1 MLLPRLIGTRRS
13 APPETPDG
21 AQRQDALTDAAMALA
36 EAPGDMAP
44 DVVLHTA
51 AAAAARIAG
60 AAAVV
65 VTADDGRVE
74 RLVGPS
80 LDGCTRETLARPEI
94 LRAVEARLDA
104 VGRPL
109 GVGDLDVA
117 TARTLAAV
125 APDGCVF
132 VRIEPRAVFVL
143 IDHALD
149 DEAVHL
155 VTVLARLTAAALS
168 HARTTA
174 DLRAACE
181 ELRALSAHVLVRQD
195 DDLGRTADELHEGTC
210 QRLAAANAQ
219 LEALAAMLE
228 GQRAPLARLRDAR
241 ALVNHAL
248 GELREL
254 AQRMRPS
261 VLARLGYVEALRWYV
276 KRVRDRAGVALS
288 LEVEGAE
295 TRLPS
300 EIETALYRATEEAL
314 SAAVEMRGSTRL
326 RVRYRREPGAVRIEI
341 AGPSPDAMDL
351 VAMRER
357 LRPFGGAVHV
367 TASDERA
374 VIRVEV
380 PAPVN

>member
-1 MLLPRLIGTRRS
+1 MLLPRLMGTRRS
-13 APPETPDG
+13 APPESPESL
-21 AQRQDALTDAAMALA
+21 QRRDTLTDAAVALA
-36 EAPGDMAP
+36 EARGDAAR
-44 DVVLHTA
+44 DIVLHIA

-65 VTADDGRVE
+65 VTADDGRLE

-80 LDGCTRETLARPEI
+80 LDGCTRETLSRPEI
-94 LRAVEARLDA
+94 LSAVEASLDA

-109 GVGDLDVA
+109 GVRDLDVV

-132 VRIEPRAVFVL
+132 VRIEPRTVFVL

-149 DEAVHL
+149 DEAVRL
-155 VTVLARLTAAALS
+155 VTVLARLTAAALRNG
-168 HARTTA
+168 RTTA
-174 DLRAACE
+174 GLRATCN
-181 ELRALSAHVLVRQD
+181 ELHELSAHVLVRQD
-195 DDLGRTADELHEGTC
+195 DELGRTADELHEGTC

-241 ALVNHAL
+241 ALVNQAL

-261 VLARLGYVEALRWYV
+261 VLASLGYVEALRWYL
-276 KRVRDRAGVALS
+276 KRLRDRAGVALS

-300 EIETALYRATEEAL
+300 EIETALYRATEDALGAAAEARMP
-314 SAAVEMRGSTRL
+314 SRL
-326 RVRYRREPGAVRIEI
+326 RVRYRREPEAVRIEI
-341 AGPSPDAMDL
+341 DGPSPDAIDL
-351 VAMRER
+351 VAIRER

-367 TASDERA
+367 TASDEHA

-380 PAPVN
+380 PAP